1 VILYLHGFTSGPQSQ
16 KARLLGARAA
26 ERGIEF
32 ICPQLPHSPA
42 AAIEL
47 AEGIIARKV
56 GRPLAAEGAPHGGGV
71 ATASGMRDAELRSA
85 ATASASTVASPQARP
100 LLHAPASPGD
110 TVALVGSSL
119 GGYYA
124 TWLAEKYGLRAV
136 LVNPAVVA
144 HISLEKFI
152 GPQQNL
158 YTGER
163 FDFTLEHLAEL
174 HTLEVARLSHPEN
187 LWLLVEAGDEVL
199 DYRQAVTRYAGARQT
214 VLASGDHSFTRWAGV
229 LDQVIDFANEHP
241 V

>member
-16 KARLLGARAA
+16 KAQLLGARAA
-26 ERGIEF
+26 ERGVEF
-32 ICPQLPHSPA
+32 VCPQLPHSPK
-42 AAIEL
+42 AAIAL
-47 AEGIIARKV
+47 AEGIVAKKL
-56 GRPLAAEGAPHGGGV
+56 GRPLAAEGAPRSGGV
-71 ATASGMRDAELRSA
+71 AAASGMRDAGLRSA
-85 ATASASTVASPQARP
+85 AAASASTVASPQAGP

-124 TWLAEKYGLRAV
+124 TFLAEKHGLRAV

-163 FDFTLEHLAEL
+163 FDFTRDHIAEL
-174 HTLEVARLSHPEN
+174 RTLEVARLSRPEN
-187 LWLLVEAGDEVL
+187 FWLLVEAGDEVL
-199 DYRQAVTRYAGARQT
+199 DYHQAVARYAGARQT
-214 VLASGDHSFTRWAGV
+214 VLAGGDHSFTRWADV
-229 LDQVIDFANEHP
+229 LDQVIYFANEHP